1 MKMSKFNCVE
11 LKHRGAEKI
20 MEKASQMTMVQE
32 LEFWRERTQNLVNQ
46 QKSIKQ
52 KRNQR
57 VNA

>member
-1 MKMSKFNCVE
+1 M
-11 LKHRGAEKI
+11 HRGAEKV
-20 MEKASQMTMVQE
+20 MEKTPQMTMAQE

-52 KRNQR
+52 KRNQS

>member
-11 LKHRGAEKI
+11 LKHHGAEKV
-20 MEKASQMTMVQE
+20 MEKTSQMTMVQE

>member
-11 LKHRGAEKI
+11 LKHRGAEKVI
-20 MEKASQMTMVQE
+20 EKTSQMTMTQE
-32 LEFWRERTQNLVNQ
+32 LEFWRERTQNLITQ
-46 QKSIKQ
+46 KKSIKQ